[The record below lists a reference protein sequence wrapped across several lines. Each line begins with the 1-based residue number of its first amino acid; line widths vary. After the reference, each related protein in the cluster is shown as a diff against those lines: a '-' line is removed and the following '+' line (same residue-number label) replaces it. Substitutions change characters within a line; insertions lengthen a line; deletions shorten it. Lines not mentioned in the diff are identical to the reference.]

1 VTQVLS
7 VETDFF
13 GHIAGKVNAAYA
25 CVGRSFRRRVFRMVI
40 IINGSFGVGKTTVA
54 RLLRRHFRGSVIFD
68 PEWAGLLLMR
78 LPGWVRLKGSGS
90 DDFQNIE
97 LWRSSAVAGAR
108 LFRLAARGPVIVPM
122 TFSSRAYF
130 AEVTTGIRR
139 FDPEVRTFC
148 LRASLATVRRRLAS
162 RGSKTE
168 GPGSEWLA
176 RRTEECVDAHRD
188 PHFGEPVETEDRTAL
203 EVAAE
208 IVNRLRQS
216 HATTA

>member
-1 VTQVLS
+1 
-7 VETDFF
+7 
-13 GHIAGKVNAAYA
+13 
-25 CVGRSFRRRVFRMVI
+25 MVI
-40 IINGSFGVGKTTVA
+40 MINGSFGVGKTTVA
-54 RLLRRHFRGSVIFD
+54 RLLRRRFRGSLIFD

-108 LFRLAARGPVIVPM
+108 LFRLAARGPLIVPM
-122 TFSSRAYF
+122 TFTSRAYF
-130 AEVTTGIRR
+130 EEVTEGIRR

-162 RGSKTE
+162 RGSKWE
-168 GPGSEWLA
+168 RPGSQWLA
-176 RRTEECVDAHRD
+176 RRTEECVNAHRD

-203 EVAAE
+203 EVAEE
-208 IVNRLRQS
+208 IVERLMNCNGQRES
-216 HATTA
+216 A